1 MVAGVRN
8 KANRCASSY
17 RLLLLTAALL
27 CSAVAGQSQGQG
39 QPQGQNQQPV
49 VLPEGPGKAIIEKEC
64 TECHALNRAV
74 GGGGRNRS
82 EWQSV
87 IDMMVT
93 SGTKLTADQI
103 PVVVDYLTAN
113 FPDKSPKA
121 VVIPGAVEV
130 SIKEWTVPTPGSRP
144 HDPLVAPDGMIWYTG
159 QRANVMG
166 RFDPKTEQFKEYPLP
181 TKDSGPH
188 GLAADKDGNI
198 WYTGNGAAL
207 VGRLNPKTGE
217 VKEYKM
223 PDPKARDPH
232 TPIFDKRGV
241 LYFTLQGANMV
252 GRIDPRNGNDEVR
265 LISMPTPRS
274 NPYGMVVGSDGSIYF
289 CEFGGNR
296 LAKIHPDT
304 MVLTEYTLPDP
315 ATRPRRIAITPDDV
329 LWYSDYARGYLG
341 RYDTKTG
348 KHTEW
353 PSPGGAKSQPYGIT
367 AVGNIIWYSESGVKP
382 NTWVRFDPKTEK
394 FQTWIIP
401 SGGGVVR
408 NVSPTPDGSEIWLA
422 TSGVNGIA
430 RVQIKQP

>member
-1 MVAGVRN
+1 MAA
-8 KANRCASSY
+8 KNRVYPVPDFARIAVVLTATVLCLASSA
-17 RLLLLTAALL
+17 R
-27 CSAVAGQSQGQG
+27 SQGQG
-39 QPQGQNQQPV
+39 QDQSQVPV
-49 VLPEGPGKAIIEKEC
+49 PLPEGPAKAIIEKSC
-64 TECHALNRAV
+64 IQCHALTRVTNAGHSRA
-74 GGGGRNRS
+74 
-82 EWQSV
+82 EWQGH

-93 SGTKLTADQI
+93 SGAELSADQI
-103 PVVVDYLTAN
+103 PAVVDYLAAN
-113 FPDKSPKA
+113 FPDRSPKA
-121 VVIPGAVEV
+121 VLVPGPAEV
-130 SIKEWTVPTPGSRP
+130 VIKEWTVPTPGSRP

-181 TKDSGPH
+181 TEGSGPH
-188 GLAADKDGNI
+188 GLIADKEGNI

-207 VGRLNPKTGE
+207 VGKLNPKTGE

-252 GRIDPRNGNDEVR
+252 GRIDPRSGSDEVR

-304 MVLTEYTLPDP
+304 MELTEYTLPNP

-341 RYDTKTG
+341 RYDPKTG

-353 PSPGGAKSQPYGIT
+353 PSPGGAKSQPYGII
-367 AVGNIIWYSESGVKP
+367 AIGNIIWYSESGVEP
-382 NTWVRFDPKTEK
+382 NTVVRFDPKTEK

-408 NVSPTPDGSEIWLA
+408 NVSITPDGSELWLA